1 MVKHMMMMSIKCEKL
16 AVFRVSSPPR
26 CSGSPGVP
34 FTNENHFY
42 LHRDTRR
49 AAPLLIAAARDSA
62 SSSGGMPGNRAAQK
76 ALVLTQSISPV
87 SCDVIAS
94 RSSLIRAA
102 FASSF
107 SYRVLFIVVISSS
120 GLFSKSLK
128 EEFLYPLV
136 EVTIIKPT
144 SR

>member
-1 MVKHMMMMSIKCEKL
+1 MQKTSRFPRVL
-16 AVFRVSSPPR
+16 APSVLQT
-26 CSGSPGVP
+26 PGVP
-34 FTNENHFY
+34 FTEEIHFH
-42 LHRDTRR
+42 LFFDASI
-49 AAPLLIAAARDSA
+49 AAPVLIAAVSDSA
-62 SSSGGMPGNRAAQK
+62 NTSAGIIGNRAAQK
-76 ALVLTQSISPV
+76 ALVLTQSISPI
-87 SCDVIAS
+87 SCAVIAS

-144 SR
+144 SK